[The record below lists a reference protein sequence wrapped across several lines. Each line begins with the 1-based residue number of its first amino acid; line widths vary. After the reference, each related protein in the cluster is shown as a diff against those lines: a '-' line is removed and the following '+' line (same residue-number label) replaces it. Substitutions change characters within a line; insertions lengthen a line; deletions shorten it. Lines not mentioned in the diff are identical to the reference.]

1 MIRQAIINLKV
12 ISYCAMY
19 IVNICVQIYLYL
31 TYTDCEGKCLHPVEE
46 SGGTDQPRA
55 IHNLEEAN
63 NPSLDITPT
72 SSLMDII
79 YQLYP
84 QMIQYINMV
93 SLIPYLNKYGILTAE
108 ERHYLNNNHKS
119 PTEKVN
125 YLLQYLESKNEE
137 TVKNF
142 LKALKEAREHS
153 GHTELCRLLREKGV
167 KI

>member
-1 MIRQAIINLKV
+1 
-12 ISYCAMY
+12 MY
-19 IVNICVQIYLYL
+19 IVNSCVQIYLYL

-79 YQLYP
+79 YQLNP
-84 QMIQYINMV
+84 QMIKYINMV

-125 YLLQYLESKNEE
+125 YLLQYLESKGEE

-142 LKALKEAREHS
+142 LKALKEAGEHS
-153 GHTELCRLLREKGV
+153 GHTELCRLLRERGV